1 MLRRGTGAK
10 RKNMR
15 HCVIGFWTITSFL
28 GASGLYAESP
38 TAVAVAGPPALQ
50 LSNFDLAPLGY
61 TTDEFFVSGTAS
73 SYKLSGAPTPESL
86 NAGRWNAVPSEP
98 IPYTTRI
105 VTVRP
110 SDPKKF
116 NGTVVVEWLNV
127 SSGIDAAADWIGL
140 HREILRNGYA
150 YVAVSAQKV
159 GVEGGPGLSGVGNFL
174 KKANPER
181 YGRLNHPGDSFS
193 YDMFSQAGS
202 VIREP
207 GKVLAPLVPRRVI
220 AVGESQSAVFLTTY
234 VNAIDPLAKV
244 YDGFLIHSRFG
255 SSATLENAS
264 MMPSAA
270 LPRYIQ
276 FRPDLRVPVI
286 TIITE
291 TDLLDDNFPGYHGAR
306 QPDNDRLR
314 VWEIAGTS
322 HADSYMFTVS
332 SIDSGSASL
341 DKLAEAYAPTTKIL
355 GADLAKPANNA
366 PQHHYVAEAAL
377 WNLDRWIRTGQAP
390 AKVMPMELRE
400 AQTGARVSFALDAN
414 GLVEGGIRTPWV
426 DVPAARLSGK
436 PNSGGPLG
444 FLVGSCEP
452 FDQATLDRLYPG
464 GKKEYLK
471 KFDASLESAIKAGFI
486 LPADKREILDLAAIT
501 YRGR

>member
-1 MLRRGTGAK
+1 MGHR
-10 RKNMR
+10 
-15 HCVIGFWTITSFL
+15 VISFWTITSL
-28 GASGLYAESP
+28 LAVSSLYAEST

-50 LSNFDLAPLGY
+50 LSNFDLAPSGY
-61 TTDEFFVSGTAS
+61 RVDEFFVSGTAS
-73 SYKLSGAPTPESL
+73 SYKLSSAPT
-86 NAGRWNAVPSEP
+86 ADGRWNAVTAEAV
-98 IPYTTRI
+98 PYTTRI

-127 SSGIDAAADWIGL
+127 SGGADGAADWIGL

-150 YVAVSAQKV
+150 YVGVSAQKV
-159 GVEGGPGLSGVGNFL
+159 GVEGGPSLLAAGNPL

-181 YGRLNHPGDSFS
+181 YGSLNHPGDAFS
-193 YDMFSQAGS
+193 YDIFSQAGS
-202 VIREP
+202 VLHAP
-207 GKVLAPLVPRRVI
+207 NNVLAPLVPKRVI

-255 SSATLENAS
+255 NAGTLENAS
-264 MMPSAA
+264 MIPSAG

-276 FRPDLRVPVI
+276 FRLDLRAPVI
-286 TIITE
+286 TVITE
-291 TDLLDDNFPGYHGAR
+291 TDLLDSNIPGYHGAR

-314 VWEIAGTS
+314 VWELAGTT
-322 HADSYMFTVS
+322 HADNYMFTVGP
-332 SIDSGSASL
+332 IDSGSAPL
-341 DKLAEAYAPTTKIL
+341 DKLAEGYSPTAKIL

-366 PQHHYVAEAAL
+366 PQHHYVVEAAL
-377 WNLDRWIRTGQAP
+377 WNLDRWIRTGRAP
-390 AKVMPMELRE
+390 AKAMPMKLRE
-400 AQTGARVSFALDAN
+400 AQPGAPLSFALDAN
-414 GLVEGGIRTPWV
+414 GLVQGGIRTPWV
-426 DVPAARLSGK
+426 DVPTARLSGT
-436 PNSGGPLG
+436 PNSGGQLG

-452 FDQATLDRLYPG
+452 FDQATPDRLYPG

-471 KFDASLESAIKAGFI
+471 KFEASLDSAIKAGFV

-501 YRGR
+501 YRGAR